1 MMESRRPEPNARNRI
16 AERRRNLRHN
26 ERRQGGSAVQ
36 PGPRRTLDGWA
47 TSGRIL
53 SFPLFVLTMAGLIYI
68 ATSSRFLVRDVQV
81 EGNNLLRS
89 STVARL
95 SGAVGQSI
103 WLAHPETIASNIRS
117 NAYVKQVS
125 AELSLPDRLIIRIQ
139 ERQPEVRWQ
148 SGGQLLLVDLDGRV
162 LGPDS
167 SGTISNTLIIEDRSG
182 VPLEPNDRIDAEALS
197 LGQELS
203 LRLPNEVGLRPERFA
218 WGVDTGILIEVGGR
232 TIIFGTGD
240 NLERKIVILKQLTD
254 DATEYAFLDLRPET
268 PYYRQSAPASA
279 PTNPEP

>member
-16 AERRRNLRHN
+16 AERRRNLRQN

-36 PGPRRTLDGWA
+36 PGPRRTLDSWA

-53 SFPLFVLTMAGLIYI
+53 SFPLFVLTIAGLIYI

-81 EGNNLLRS
+81 EGNKLLRS

-95 SGAVGQSI
+95 SGVVGQSI
-103 WLAHPETIASNIRS
+103 WLANPETISSNIRS
-117 NAYVKQVS
+117 NAYVEQVS

-182 VPLEPNDRIDAEALS
+182 IPLEPNDRIDAEALS

-218 WGVDTGILIEVGGR
+218 WGVDTGILVEVAGR

-240 NLERKIVILKQLTD
+240 NLERKLVILQQLTNE
-254 DATEYAFLDLRPET
+254 ATEYTFLDLRPET